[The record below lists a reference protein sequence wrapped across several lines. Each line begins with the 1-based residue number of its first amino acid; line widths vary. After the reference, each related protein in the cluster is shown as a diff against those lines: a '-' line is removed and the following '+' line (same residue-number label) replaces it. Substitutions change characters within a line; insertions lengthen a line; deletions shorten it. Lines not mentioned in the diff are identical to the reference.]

1 MPKQTGKTVT
11 YKKWTT
17 RNCKFSKKL
26 CDLLNKYFEWVDIQE
41 KKKNRRYFHA
51 VPQLVEYPDAKY
63 YVTVGARS
71 TGKTFEPLAFG
82 ILSYLAG
89 DGVFAYIR
97 RYDKS
102 LSEKNMTALVGGM
115 GAMLDYVT
123 GGEYNKVSWWRGQWF
138 LERWERDEESGALAR
153 AYRNPVPCGGAW
165 SMNTWEN
172 DKGPDF
178 GADKG
183 GFSCILID
191 EFLSKGANYIKDEWG
206 VCENVISSLIRDNI
220 QKGTKVFMLANPVSK
235 WRNPYFSAM
244 GLKSDIYEK
253 PGTHE
258 IKFPLA
264 DGQKKPMTII
274 FTYICAILDKD
285 GETAKDVD
293 PTMTALY
300 EEYFAFP
307 NSKGK
312 SMSITH
318 GIWEMEDAAS
328 LPEKYLNDSITVKTV
343 YIKSAE
349 DEFFACD
356 ISKFM
361 GTGQYYLYFYACNE
375 IAEKHFYFTLLPEME
390 KYAII
395 AGQKD
400 NKVWDRFLQ
409 VYHTNRLYYES
420 LDIADAWHGW
430 VKEMKKY
437 IP

>member
-1 MPKQTGKTVT
+1 
-11 YKKWTT
+11 
-17 RNCKFSKKL
+17 
-26 CDLLNKYFEWVDIQE
+26 
-41 KKKNRRYFHA
+41 
-51 VPQLVEYPDAKY
+51 
-63 YVTVGARS
+63 
-71 TGKTFEPLAFG
+71 
-82 ILSYLAG
+82 
-89 DGVFAYIR
+89 
-97 RYDKS
+97 
-102 LSEKNMTALVGGM
+102 
-115 GAMLDYVT
+115 
-123 GGEYNKVSWWRGQWF
+123 
-138 LERWERDEESGALAR
+138 
-153 AYRNPVPCGGAW
+153 
-165 SMNTWEN
+165 MNTWEN

-206 VCENVISSLIRDNI
+206 CCENVISSLIRDNVH
-220 QKGTKVFMLANPVSK
+220 KGTKIFLLANPVSK

-244 GLKSDIYEK
+244 GIKSDIYEQ
-253 PGTHE
+253 PGVHE

-264 DGQKKPMTII
+264 EGQKKPMTII
-274 FTYICAILDKD
+274 FTYICAVLDKD

-300 EEYFAFP
+300 NEYFAFP

-318 GIWEMEDAAS
+318 GIWEMEDAAT
-328 LPEKYLNDSITVKTV
+328 LPEKYLNDSIVVKTV
-343 YIKSAE
+343 YIKSSE
-349 DEFFACD
+349 DDFFACD

-361 GTGQYYLYFYACNE
+361 GTGQYYLYFYHCEE
-375 IAEKHFYFTLLPEME
+375 IEEKRFYFTLLPEME

-395 AGQKD
+395 AGQKE

-409 VYHTNRLYYES
+409 VYHTNRLYYED
-420 LDIADAWHGW
+420 LEIADAWHGW